1 MSSKEGDS
9 THISSGNSTSGPT
22 TFNST
27 EWLSLKVINYK
38 NEGDDTLRS
47 WEYVTRT
54 TKQPNVADA
63 VIIVP
68 ILKSSKSRKS
78 FISSSTQANNGTIDT
93 LLVEQYRPPLST
105 YTLEFPAGLID
116 QGETPKQAALRELWE
131 ETGYIGTVNSS
142 GTNSINSTLELCMSP
157 GITDE
162 TVYMIVVDVDLDDPR
177 NDNPIQHLED
187 GENVVVRRV
196 PLTTGL
202 REYLDK
208 ENSKSSG
215 SNGNTDRYCMPIS
228 MLYSFALGLEM
239 GAQLSNTTNKNEA
252 TGSDDTTNGDG
263 VVIEPN
269 RQSMKLQ
276 QQYRQY
282 QSKGRMASKDG
293 EESSEC

>member
-1 MSSKEGDS
+1 MSESNVSKEGDS
-9 THISSGNSTSGPT
+9 THISNDNSEISRTTITST
-22 TFNST
+22 K
-27 EWLSLKVINYK
+27 WLSLELIKYK

-47 WEYVTRT
+47 WECVTRT

-68 ILKSSKSRKS
+68 ILKSSKA
-78 FISSSTQANNGTIDT
+78 SSTQNINGTIDT
-93 LLVEQYRPPLST
+93 LLVEQYRPPLAT

-131 ETGYIGTVNSS
+131 ETGYIGSVNSS
-142 GTNSINSTLELCMSP
+142 STNSINSNLELCMSP

-162 TVYMIVVDVDLDDPR
+162 TIHMIVVDVDLDDPR
-177 NDNPIQHLED
+177 NDNPKQHLED

-208 ENSKSSG
+208 EKQRKTSG
-215 SNGNTDRYCMPIS
+215 SNNNCMPIS

-239 GAQLSNTTNKNEA
+239 GAQLRSATNNNEA
-252 TGSDDTTNGDG
+252 TSGDATINGDSC
-263 VVIEPN
+263 N
-269 RQSMKLQ
+269 F
-276 QQYRQY
+276 
-282 QSKGRMASKDG
+282 
-293 EESSEC
+293 C